1 MSNKLDPE
9 LLASQNA
16 IIANQEAIQAKI
28 NQVLTNQEQYQIQ
41 QEMIGIGPNFQAA
54 LKQAQSVAQAD
65 TVVLLR
71 GETGTGKE
79 LLAHHIHARS
89 DRSHLPMMTVNC
101 AALPASLV
109 ETELFGYERG
119 AFTGAFQR
127 KAGKFEVA
135 SGGTIFLDEIGDV
148 PLEAQAKF
156 LRVLQDGVFERV
168 GGTRHLQADVRLIAA
183 TNQPLEQLIAER
195 KFRADLFYRLN
206 VFPITLPPLRE
217 RPDDILPL
225 VNFFAAKYGSRFQKT
240 FSKISRESLDQ
251 LHAYEWPGNIRELQ
265 HLVERAVLI
274 SEGEVLEISLPE
286 YSAPV
291 HLPGHSTPNPP
302 PAPATPAPAP
312 KETPAEFMSLR
323 ENERTHIESVL
334 RHTHG
339 RISGTKGAARILDV
353 NPSTLRSRMKKLGIS
368 AFFLIS

>member
-9 LLASQNA
+9 LLAYQNA

-148 PLEAQAKF
+148 PMEAQAKF

-225 VNFFAAKYGSRFQKT
+225 VNFFAAKYGARFQKT
-240 FSKISRESLDQ
+240 FSKVSRESLDQ

-274 SEGEVLEISLPE
+274 SEGDVLEIVLPE
-286 YSAPV
+286 PSAP
-291 HLPGHSTPNPP
+291 LPVPGMARDQQAPQQTALATAAV
-302 PAPATPAPAP
+302 PAAGRWGTL
-312 KETPAEFMSLR
+312 K
-323 ENERTHIESVL
+323 ENERQHIENVL

-339 RISGTKGAARILDV
+339 RISGPKGAAKILGI
-353 NPSTLRSRMKKLGIS
+353 PASTLRSRMKKLGIE
-368 AFFLIS
+368 AFF

>member
-9 LLASQNA
+9 LLAYQNA

-28 NQVLTNQEQYQIQ
+28 NQVLSNQEQYQIQ

-54 LKQAQSVAQAD
+54 LKQAQSVARAD

-183 TNQPLEQLIAER
+183 TNQPLEQLIADK

-225 VNFFAAKYGSRFQKT
+225 VNFFAAKFGARFQKT
-240 FSKISRESLDQ
+240 FSKVSRESLDQ

-274 SEGEVLEISLPE
+274 AEGDVLKIELPE
-286 YSAPV
+286 HPVPMQAPRS
-291 HLPGHSTPNPP
+291 HPTSTTPPAQPP
-302 PAPATPAPAP
+302 PNIAVPA
-312 KETPAEFMSLR
+312 KGELVSLH
-323 ENERTHIESVL
+323 ENERRHIEEVL
-334 RHTHG
+334 RHTRG
-339 RISGTKGAARILDV
+339 KISGPKGAANILGI
-353 NPSTLRSRMKKLGIS
+353 PASTLRSRMKKLGLS
-368 AFFLIS
+368 AFF

>member
-1 MSNKLDPE
+1 MTKKIDPE
-9 LLASQNA
+9 LLAYQNA

-54 LKQAQSVAQAD
+54 LKQAQSVARAD

-101 AALPASLV
+101 AALPASLI

-135 SGGTIFLDEIGDV
+135 SGGTIFLDEIGEV
-148 PLEAQAKF
+148 PMEAQAKF

-195 KFRADLFYRLN
+195 RFRADLFYRLN

-225 VNFFAAKYGSRFQKT
+225 VNYFAAKYGARFQKT
-240 FSKISRESLDQ
+240 FSKVSRESMDR

-274 SEGEVLEISLPE
+274 AENDVLEIVLPQ
-286 YSAPV
+286 
-291 HLPGHSTPNPP
+291 NPP
-302 PAPATPAPAP
+302 PVQVPGFGDGQSVPPPMASATPTTAATGGFGTL
-312 KETPAEFMSLR
+312 K
-323 ENERTHIESVL
+323 ENERRHIETVL
-334 RHTHG
+334 RHTRG
-339 RISGTKGAARILDV
+339 RISGPKGAAKILGI
-353 NPSTLRSRMKKLGIS
+353 PASTLRSRMKKLGIET
-368 AFFLIS
+368 FF